1 MYETNGND
9 NTDARF
15 SVCVFCAS
23 SVKEP
28 SALALA
34 RELGEAIGERGW
46 RLVTGGGSVS
56 MMGEVVEGTRAK
68 GGYTLGVIPEKLRA
82 REVADIYSDELV
94 VVDTMRERKRAM
106 DEASQAFIILP
117 GGIGTL
123 EEFFEVWTSRFLGFH
138 DRPVVI
144 CDPDG
149 FYAPLISWL
158 QDLVERGFVQQ
169 SAMHALSVSSS
180 AAETLDLC
188 SGATGTR

>member
-1 MYETNGND
+1 MYESTRGD
-9 NTDARF
+9 DTGSRF

-23 SVKEP
+23 SVQE
-28 SALALA
+28 SEALSLA
-34 RELGEAIGERGW
+34 RQLGESIGERGW

-94 VVDTMRERKRAM
+94 VVDTMRQRKRAM
-106 DEASQAFIILP
+106 DEASDAFVILP

-149 FYAPLISWL
+149 FYAPLLSWL
-158 QDLVERGFVQQ
+158 EGLVERGFVQE
-169 SAMHALSVSSS
+169 SAMRALHVSASVE
-180 AAETLDLC
+180 ETLDVC
-188 SGATGTR
+188 SGDSERR

>member
-1 MYETNGND
+1 MYESPSTD
-9 NTDARF
+9 NSRSF

-23 SVKEP
+23 SVSEP
-28 SALALA
+28 AALTLA
-34 RELGEAIGERGW
+34 RQLGEAIGGRGW

-56 MMGEVVEGTRAK
+56 MMGEVVEGTRAA
-68 GGYTLGVIPEKLRA
+68 GGFTLGVIPEKLRA

-94 VVDTMRERKRAM
+94 VVETMRERKRTM
-106 DEASQAFIILP
+106 DEASNAFIILP

-149 FYAPLISWL
+149 FYAPLLEWL
-158 QDLVERGFVQQ
+158 GDLTTRGFVQE
-169 SAMHALSVSSS
+169 SALQVLHVASSVEEAL
-180 AAETLDLC
+180 DMC
-188 SGATGTR
+188 GGASTSR

>member
-1 MYETNGND
+1 MYETTRGD
-9 NTDARF
+9 DTHSRY

-23 SVKEP
+23 SAKEP
-28 SALALA
+28 EALALA

-68 GGYTLGVIPEKLRA
+68 GGYTLGVIPERLRA
-82 REVADIYSDELV
+82 REVADIYSDELL

-106 DEASQAFIILP
+106 DEASDAFIILP

-144 CDPDG
+144 CDPHG
-149 FYAPLISWL
+149 FYAPLLSWL
-158 QDLVERGFVQQ
+158 EGLVESGFVQEA
-169 SAMHALSVSSS
+169 AMRALHVSTSPGD
-180 AAETLDLC
+180 TLDVC
-188 SGATGTR
+188 SGASERR

>member
-1 MYETNGND
+1 MYEATRSED
-9 NTDARF
+9 THSRF

-28 SALALA
+28 EAQALA
-34 RELGEAIGERGW
+34 RDLGEAIGERGW

-106 DEASQAFIILP
+106 DEASDAFIILP

-138 DRPVVI
+138 DRAVVI
-144 CDPDG
+144 CDPHG
-149 FYAPLISWL
+149 FYAPLLSWL
-158 QDLVERGFVQQ
+158 EGLVERGFVQE
-169 SAMHALSVSSS
+169 SAMRALHVTTSTKD
-180 AAETLDLC
+180 ALDIC
-188 SGATGTR
+188 SGATERR

>member
-1 MYETNGND
+1 MYESPKND
-9 NTDARF
+9 SEHAF

-23 SVKEP
+23 SVSEP
-28 SALALA
+28 AALALA
-34 RELGEAIGERGW
+34 RQLGEEIGRRGW

-82 REVADIYSDELV
+82 REVADIYSDELI

-106 DEASQAFIILP
+106 DEASEAFIILP

-149 FYAPLISWL
+149 FYAPLLSWL
-158 QDLVERGFVQQ
+158 GDLVRRGFVQEA
-169 SAMHALSVSSS
+169 AMRALNVATSVE
-180 AAETLDLC
+180 ETLDVC
-188 SGATGTR
+188 SGASTSR

>member
-1 MYETNGND
+1 MYEATRSED
-9 NTDARF
+9 TPSRF

-28 SALALA
+28 EALALA
-34 RELGEAIGERGW
+34 RDLGEAVGERGW

-106 DEASQAFIILP
+106 DEASDAFIILP

-138 DRPVVI
+138 DRAVVI
-144 CDPDG
+144 CDPHG
-149 FYAPLISWL
+149 FYAPLLSWL
-158 QDLVERGFVQQ
+158 EDLVERGFVQE
-169 SAMHALSVSSS
+169 SAMRSLHVTASTKDAL
-180 AAETLDLC
+180 DIC
-188 SGATGTR
+188 SGATERR

>member
-1 MYETNGND
+1 MYETTRGD
-9 NTDARF
+9 DTHSRF

-28 SALALA
+28 EALALA
-34 RELGEAIGERGW
+34 REVGEAIGERGW

-106 DEASQAFIILP
+106 DEASDAFIILP

-138 DRPVVI
+138 NRPVVI
-144 CDPDG
+144 CDPHG
-149 FYAPLISWL
+149 FYAPLLSWL
-158 QDLVERGFVQQ
+158 EGLVERGFVQEA
-169 SAMHALSVSSS
+169 AMRALHVSTSPVD
-180 AAETLDLC
+180 TLDVC
-188 SGATGTR
+188 SGASERR